1 MTEAELLRMFSTML
15 LIRRFEE
22 RTTEVHW
29 LRTDPAR
36 AGIFGLLHTCDGQEA
51 TAVGGNFPLRSDD
64 YMTCTYRG
72 HGHLIAKGVEPRA
85 IMAELFGKK
94 AGINEG
100 KAGSMMMSDPTKG
113 ALGENA
119 VVGAAIPIAV
129 GAAMSAKLRGTG
141 QIAITF
147 FGDGAMNQGYFHE
160 AANLASVW
168 QAPIVFFLEN
178 NLYSESTPIRSM
190 VNIERL
196 CDRAAAYGIPA
207 VQIDGN
213 DVLLVHETTRAAV
226 ERARSGGGPTLI
238 EALTYRLVTHWI
250 GREGDKRPKD
260 EVERWRQRDPIVLF
274 EARLA
279 DDFGIARER
288 LAEVRAEVEREVEAI
303 VAFAEQTPVPPPED
317 ASKGVFG

>member
-1 MTEAELLRMFSTML
+1 VTEAELLRMFRTML

-51 TAVGGNFPLRSDD
+51 TAVGGNFAVRTDD

-160 AANLASVW
+160 AANLASIW

-213 DVLLVHETTRAAV
+213 DVLGVYETTTAAV
-226 ERARSGGGPTLI
+226 ERARAGGGPTLI
-238 EALTYRLVTHWI
+238 EALTYRLTTHWI

-260 EVERWRQRDPIVLF
+260 EVERWRARDPIMLF
-274 EARLA
+274 EERLA
-279 DDFGIARER
+279 GEFGIARER
-288 LAEVRAEVEREVEAI
+288 LAAERAEVEREVEAI
-303 VAFAEQTPVPPPED
+303 VAFAEAAPVPGPED
-317 ASKGVFG
+317 ATEGVFG